1 MLDHELPGVG
11 AIIYYKVRPSDLPI
25 NADREWKGKV
35 IKVHPKTSFA
45 IASLEVESLEDGYKG
60 EIELVM
66 PSQIQV
72 VIRESIQEPTAHSKE
87 RVSAP

>member
-35 IKVHPKTSFA
+35 IKVHPKNILCYSVVR
-45 IASLEVESLEDGYKG
+45 SR
-60 EIELVM
+60 
-66 PSQIQV
+66 
-72 VIRESIQEPTAHSKE
+72 VIRGWIQRGNRTRDAFSNPGGYT
-87 RVSAP
+87 